1 MRCITYGTFIVLFIL
16 LSFIIMCVSDMLGET
31 GAMMGSCAIS
41 LLNLGLLIWWV
52 NGFIDDCEDGYLL
65 SNLEKKKSN

>member
-1 MRCITYGTFIVLFIL
+1 
-16 LSFIIMCVSDMLGET
+16 MCVSDMLGET